1 MDPIAWVQ
9 GDGSDRSGHA
19 SGDAL
24 QRVVQVSLAIYLMPV
39 VAVVCAIGGVSI
51 ALGKLATRLTT
62 DRHQPAWP
70 RPHAFGRSGARAKTS
85 GTTER
90 RRVRVGG

>member
-9 GDGSDRSGHA
+9 GDGLHRAGRDP
-19 SGDAL
+19 L

-39 VAVVCAIGGVSI
+39 VAVVCVIGGASL
-51 ALGKLATRLTT
+51 ALGAMGKIATKLTADGHR
-62 DRHQPAWP
+62 PVWP
-70 RPHAFGRSGARAKTS
+70 RPHAFASPTSARARRTA
-85 GTTER
+85 ER